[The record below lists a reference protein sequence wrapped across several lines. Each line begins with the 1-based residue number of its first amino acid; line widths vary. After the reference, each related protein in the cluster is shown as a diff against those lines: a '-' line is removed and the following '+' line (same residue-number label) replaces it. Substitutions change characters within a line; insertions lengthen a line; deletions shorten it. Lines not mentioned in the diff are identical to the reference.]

1 MRELKKVSL
10 DVGERFAVL
19 QLLPE
24 KAGFTNMKL
33 IRDLRD
39 ALILTPEE
47 EEAVGFVQNG
57 DQLKWE
63 ADKVEENV
71 ADIPFDPKTF
81 VMVMVAL
88 EKLDKEEALESRH
101 TTLYEKFVL
110 PGGAETVEVEKVV
123 GAV

>member
-1 MRELKKVSL
+1 MRELKKVPL

-24 KAGFTNMKL
+24 KASFTNMKL

-39 ALILTPEE
+39 ALVLSPEE
-47 EEAVGFVQNG
+47 EEDVGFVQNG
-57 DQLKWE
+57 DHLKWDGE
-63 ADKVEENV
+63 KAKEHI
-71 ADIPFDPKTF
+71 AGIPFDPKTYVL
-81 VMVMVAL
+81 VMEAL
-88 EKLDKEEALESRH
+88 EKLDKEEALEARH

-110 PGGAETVEVEKVV
+110 VEGKTDEVEKVV